1 MLILLI
7 LSIIFLGLAIKSLF
21 GENLGSRF
29 DPYFFIMLAISGALA
44 FLPIKHLLFERKL
57 GNAAAELIGAEHVSV
72 NCQSTFE
79 SLYSLGRAGF
89 VRLST
94 MVIHMET
101 RTCEDLKDYL
111 KNPAK
116 ADARELFA
124 LHVLSHEAMHVKGE
138 LNEIKTDCMAFQRN
152 HTLAKIL
159 GVPEGIANLNAIS
172 IHRYRS
178 SRHPY
183 YSREC
188 EPGGPYDENLPGAVW
203 TNSKS

>member
-1 MLILLI
+1 MFILLV
-7 LSIIFLGLAIKSLF
+7 LSVIFLGLAIKSLF

-44 FLPIKHLLFERKL
+44 FLPLKHLYFEYKL
-57 GNAAAELIGAEHVSV
+57 GKAVAELVGHDSATV
-72 NCQSTFE
+72 NCQSTYE
-79 SLYSLGRAGF
+79 SMFSMGKAGF

-94 MVIHMET
+94 MVIHMEE
-101 RTCEDLKDYL
+101 RTCDDLKEYL
-111 KNPAK
+111 KNPAG
-116 ADARELFA
+116 AGPAELYA

-138 LNEIKTDCMAFQRN
+138 LNEYKTDCMAFQRN
-152 HTLAKIL
+152 HTMAKIL
-159 GVPEGIANLNAIS
+159 GVPEGIANQNAIV

-178 SRHPY
+178 SNHPY

-203 TNSKS
+203 SNSRS